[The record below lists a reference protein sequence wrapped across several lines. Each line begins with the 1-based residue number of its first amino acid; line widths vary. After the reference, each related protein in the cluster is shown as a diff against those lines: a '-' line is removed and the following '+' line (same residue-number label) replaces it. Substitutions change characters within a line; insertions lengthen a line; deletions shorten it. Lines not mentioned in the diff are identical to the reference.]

1 MKKYLISIESTNSE
15 RLKKLYSQPTFYKY
29 RDEFKQFG
37 VIGKNLSVS
46 EYFQQGVAG
55 KKKPMTPGE
64 LGCTMSHIAA
74 LKDFLSSDEE
84 YAIIFEDDVIERFEV
99 DFNELEEQ
107 VKRIGLTT
115 PLFLSLGGIQMKICR
130 KVKGKYQPN
139 FLLDQHV
146 LKVDPFFYENLAY
159 AYAYIVDREMAKI
172 LIDFH
177 RSPRVYDQWA
187 DLIISKK
194 SINIYVSYIFDHPE
208 IENEKDKS
216 YLENERDMLTK
227 ITKNKLDFDFSYI
240 VKKIKGFFLQNYKLN
255 T

>member
-1 MKKYLISIESTNSE
+1 N
-15 RLKKLYSQPTFYKY
+15 Q
-29 RDEFKQFG
+29 
-37 VIGKNLSVS
+37 
-46 EYFQQGVAG
+46 
-55 KKKPMTPGE
+55 
-64 LGCTMSHIAA
+64 
-74 LKDFLSSDEE
+74 
-84 YAIIFEDDVIERFEV
+84 
-99 DFNELEEQ
+99 LEEQ

-187 DLIISKK
+187 DLIISKQ
-194 SINIYVSYIFDHPE
+194 SINISASPPMDVHYRPSHSLC
-208 IENEKDKS
+208 KG
-216 YLENERDMLTK
+216 YLSLFH
-227 ITKNKLDFDFSYI
+227 LSAVFFYYFA
-240 VKKIKGFFLQNYKLN
+240 KKVIYMAFF
-255 T
+255 